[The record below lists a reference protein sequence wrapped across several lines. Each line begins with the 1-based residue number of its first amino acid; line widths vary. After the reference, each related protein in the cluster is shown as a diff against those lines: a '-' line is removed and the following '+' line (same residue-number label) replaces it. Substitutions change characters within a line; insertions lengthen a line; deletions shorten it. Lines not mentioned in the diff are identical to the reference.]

1 MTCLWKSSSY
11 TACVLHKTDIL
22 SHNIVSQ
29 CHDDRRARAFVPPPP
44 THTHTDTSNHQQKPC
59 AIKVLSGILMAC
71 MQIASNK
78 YIKAL
83 WVDRSSLSPVSSS
96 RFRLLAH
103 GVYVFC
109 FCFHLCSIH
118 ACIRPQYRVAVY
130 VFILLYFSAIELSNW
145 IWIMHE
151 SIHLRPTC
159 QSIIH
164 STGQRKYNF
173 LFVCFVCCVFG
184 FSAPWMIICETP
196 FQFGSVG
203 RVGGVRWAG
212 WHFWW
217 V

>member
-1 MTCLWKSSSY
+1 MMTVEHARSCLH
-11 TACVLHKTDIL
+11 L
-22 SHNIVSQ
+22 
-29 CHDDRRARAFVPPPP
+29 P
-44 THTHTDTSNHQQKPC
+44 HTHTDTSNHQQKPC

-173 LFVCFVCCVFG
+173 LFVCFVCCVFR